1 MTREPTTEPQP
12 TARKTPEK
20 LGDSPYYAAP
30 NPGADYGGYVIDQDW
45 AGYSA
50 ADHRVWQHLYRR
62 QRALLPGRVDR
73 PFLDGLEALA
83 AGLGADVESTIPKF
97 EELNRVLADATGFRI
112 VAVPGLIPE
121 AQFFA
126 MLADRVFPVT
136 RWIRS
141 EDEID
146 YLEEPDLFH
155 DLFGHVP
162 LLTDPT
168 FADFMQKYG
177 QAGLKALESDDIGKL
192 ARLYWYT
199 VEFGLIK
206 RPGEDLKIYGAGIV
220 SSATE
225 TRFALESASP
235 NRLYFDRAR
244 VLATDYR
251 IDDFQET
258 YWVIEDYAQL
268 FHALDGYDDGTL
280 AVLYRRLDDARA
292 HAPGAVL
299 TGDRVL
305 SRGDGSYHA
314 GSAAA

>member
-1 MTREPTTEPQP
+1 MADPTYPQAVDP
-12 TARKTPEK
+12 KGK

-30 NPGADYGGYVIDQDW
+30 NPGARYDGYVVDQAWDR
-45 AGYSA
+45 YSA
-50 ADHRVWQHLYRR
+50 TEHDVWRTLFER
-62 QRALLPGRVDR
+62 QRDLLPGRVDQ
-73 PFLDGLEALA
+73 PFLDGLEALMG
-83 AGLGADVESTIPKF
+83 GLGPEAAASIPDF
-97 EELNRVLADATGFRI
+97 RDLNRVLAARTGFEI

-136 RWIRS
+136 RWIRTP
-141 EDEID
+141 EELD

-168 FADFMQKYG
+168 FADFIQTYG
-177 QAGLKALESDDIGKL
+177 KAGLAALETGDIGRL

-199 VEFGLIK
+199 VEFGLIR
-206 RPGEDLKIYGAGIV
+206 RPGEDLKIYGAGVV

-225 TRFALESASP
+225 TRFALESPSP
-235 NRLYFDRAR
+235 NRLMFERER

-268 FHALDGYDDGTL
+268 FHALDGYAGGDL
-280 AVLYRRLDDARA
+280 AALYRLLDLRPE

-299 TGDRVL
+299 PTDRVL
-305 SRGDGSYHA
+305 HRGDGAYHR
-314 GSAAA
+314 GRGTGRAA